1 MSGRKS
7 GGGDTPL
14 TPDTDRSAAPDHET
28 GVLLVN
34 LGTPSAPT
42 AAAIR
47 AYLRQFLAD
56 PCVVDA
62 ARVPWWIVRQLFI
75 LPRRP
80 RRLAAA
86 YQSIWTAD
94 GSPLLAMTGR
104 LADALGRVLR
114 DRLAADVPVAVG
126 MRYGHPSIPRGFQAL
141 ASTGCSRILLL
152 PLYPQFSA
160 TTVGSTLDAAANAV
174 HRLSP
179 VPEVRSV
186 GGYASEGGYIRAL
199 AHTVRETWRRE
210 GAADQLLISF
220 HGLPVRYAE
229 LGDPYPEQCRASAAL
244 LAHDL
249 GLDRDRWRLSFQSR
263 FGREPWLSP
272 STEQTL
278 IEMGQRRTASL
289 DVISPGFSVDCLE
302 TLDELA
308 VRGRAQFENAGGGRF
323 RYIPALNDRAEHVG
337 FLADLVALN
346 LRGWV

>member
-1 MSGRKS
+1 V
-7 GGGDTPL
+7 PY
-14 TPDTDRSAAPDHET
+14 RSP

-42 AAAIR
+42 TAAVR

-75 LPRRP
+75 LPLRP
-80 RRLAAA
+80 RRLATA
-86 YQSIWTAD
+86 YQSIWTSA
-94 GSPLLAMTGR
+94 GSPLLAMTER
-104 LADALGRVLR
+104 LAKALGRVVC

-126 MRYGHPSIPRGFQAL
+126 MRYGHPSIPSGLQAL

-160 TTVGSTLDAAANAV
+160 TTVGSTFDAAANAV

-186 GGYASEGGYIRAL
+186 GGYASEGGYIRVL
-199 AHTVRETWRRE
+199 ADTVRETWRRK
-210 GAADQLLISF
+210 GAADRLLISF

-229 LGDPYPEQCRASAAL
+229 LGDPYPEQCRTTAEL
-244 LAHDL
+244 LVDEL
-249 GLDRDRWRLSFQSR
+249 GLDRDRWQVCFQSR
-263 FGREPWLSP
+263 FGREAWLGP
-272 STEQTL
+272 ATEETL

-302 TLDELA
+302 TLEELA
-308 VRGRAQFENAGGGRF
+308 VRGRAQFETAGGGRF

-337 FLADLVALN
+337 FLAGLVVFN